1 MKAKYPALKVE
12 VSSITVREHEKRVAL
27 ALPGGSA
34 AEVLE
39 LANTSAQRYIE
50 AGLLKPVLPETAAFV
65 GSDVRFDPFLQKVAG
80 WQGKL

>member
-39 LANTSAQRYIE
+39 LANTSARRYSE

-65 GSDVRFDPFLQKVAG
+65 GSDARFDPFLQKVAG